1 MRKKDSSGNLIE
13 PGIPRGKH
21 VKGLPTFRSR
31 NGVASRATTD
41 VDLHDD
47 PGTSRRMMKPVQ
59 NAEKA
64 WASLVPVTI
73 FNHRVAEGGLF
84 PDARQDPVTA
94 QFDILRTQILQ
105 AIGERGW
112 TRIAVTS
119 PTHGCGKSLVAANL
133 ALSMARLPSARSVLI
148 DFELRHPELANLFGI
163 EVGSLNEVLSGEQP
177 FESHFRR
184 MGDNLALAL
193 NGEAVPGAAET
204 LLSPATG
211 DTLLAVEEHLQPN
224 VIIFDLPP
232 ALGSDD
238 VLSILPMVDAVL
250 LVTDATRTTA
260 EDIRACERLF
270 EDRIPLL
277 GVVLNRANDKSH
289 GRYRYGKKRS

>member
-1 MRKKDSSGNLIE
+1 MRKKDTSGNLID
-13 PGIPRGKH
+13 PTLPRGKH
-21 VKGLPTFRSR
+21 VKGLPSFRSR
-31 NGVASRATTD
+31 NSLATRQD
-41 VDLHDD
+41 DHDPVDDGFG
-47 PGTSRRMMKPVQ
+47 PRRMVKPVH
-59 NAEKA
+59 NVEKA
-64 WASLVPVTI
+64 WTSLVPVTI
-73 FNHRVAEGGLF
+73 FTHKVAEGGLF

-94 QFDILRTQILQ
+94 QFDMLRTRMLQ

-148 DFELRHPELANLFGI
+148 DLELRNPELAHLFGI
-163 EVGSLNEVLSGEQP
+163 EVGALSDVLSGEQP
-177 FESHFRR
+177 FEAHFRR

-193 NGEAVPGAAET
+193 NGEPVPGAAET
-204 LLSPATG
+204 LLAPATG
-211 DTLLAVEEHLQPN
+211 ETLLAVEEHLQPN
-224 VIIFDLPP
+224 VVIFDLPP

-250 LVTDATRTTA
+250 LVADATRTTA

-270 EDRIPLL
+270 EDRTPLL
-277 GVVLNRANDKSH
+277 GVVLNRTHDKTH
-289 GRYRYGKKRS
+289 GRYRYGKKRG